1 MSLINQSL
9 EMLKDK
15 RILTS
20 SATFGLL
27 RKELI
32 TNLGAERAKGFLLR
46 YGWHLGES
54 HVMELMEEEKDILK
68 LLDKASLV
76 HFETGQ
82 ISRVTTNRIVKITEQ
97 QEVTE
102 IYATGTWFDS
112 FEAKE
117 HVKNHGTSK
126 YPVCHTLTGYASGY
140 MTTACQREIYVKEI
154 TCRAMGDKECT
165 FEMRVEEE
173 WDSDM
178 QGEIKHYEDT
188 HIIDELKYTYE
199 QLLEQRNNV
208 ERISTFHNTLTQK
221 ILDGANLE
229 QITETVYDLLGIPL
243 SIEDLSFKP
252 KVFKGINNEEYTIF
266 NEDLRNCLIH
276 VNNGRKYFLKYDKT
290 FEIKALKHMRIISPI
305 IIQKQIIGYITFML
319 PNGEK
324 FKEQE
329 VSFLERAAS
338 VVSLCFLNEKTS
350 LEAFEN
356 MKGYFLEQL
365 LLNQYTSKTSV
376 IYRGYYVGIHLD
388 EPFYIARLLCE
399 GNAGAQISQDNYQSV
414 MKGIIQYLEMQG
426 YKILICQFEGS
437 IAMLLPRVNDFEN
450 KIENM
455 IKHLNSIFPKLQCR
469 IGLSNAT
476 DDIEL
481 IKESLDEADIVLRMN
496 KGALVRFE
504 EMSIIGTL
512 INAKNMQSIR
522 RLALEELQPIFQMK
536 KQKQQE
542 LFKTLYVFL
551 ANGGNLQQSMKELS
565 LSMSGLMYRIS
576 KLEEFL
582 KRDLRNPKEAYDLW
596 IMLDALKV
604 LGDVDFE

>member
-1 MSLINQSL
+1 MSLINQSFDL
-9 EMLKDK
+9 LRDK

-32 TNLGAERAKGFLLR
+32 TNLGSERAKGFLLR

-54 HVMELMEEEKDILK
+54 HVMELMVEEKNIIK

-76 HFETGQ
+76 HLETGQ
-82 ISRVTTNRIVKITEQ
+82 ISGITTERRFNITDE
-97 QEVTE
+97 QEVKE

-117 HVKNHGTSK
+117 HLKNHGKSK
-126 YPVCHTLTGYASGY
+126 NPVCHTLTGYASGY
-140 MTTACQREIYVKEI
+140 MTKACKRNIYVKEI
-154 TCRAMGDKECT
+154 TCMAMGDKECT
-165 FEMRVEEE
+165 FEMKVEEE
-173 WDSDM
+173 WDSKM
-178 QGEIKHYEDT
+178 QVEIKHYEDT

-221 ILDGANLE
+221 ILDGATLE
-229 QITETVYDLLGIPL
+229 QITSTVYDLLEIPL

-252 KVFKGINNEEYTIF
+252 KVYKGINSDAYAIL

-276 VNNGRKYFLKYDKT
+276 VNKGRKYFLRYDKT
-290 FEIKALKHMRIISPI
+290 FEIRASKHNRIITPI
-305 IIQKQIIGYITFML
+305 IIQKQIIGYITFISA
-319 PNGEK
+319 NGEK
-324 FKEQE
+324 FREQE
-329 VSFLERAAS
+329 ISFLERAAS

-388 EPFYIARLLCE
+388 EPFYIARLICE
-399 GNAGAQISQDNYQSV
+399 GHESERITEEKYQQV

-426 YKILICQFEGS
+426 YKILICQIEGS
-437 IAMLLPRVNDFEN
+437 IVMLLPRVDDFEN
-450 KIENM
+450 KLENV
-455 IKHLNSIFPKLQCR
+455 IKHLNSIFPKLPYR
-469 IGLSNAT
+469 IGLSNVT
-476 DDIEL
+476 DDIEM

-496 KGALVRFE
+496 KGALVKFE

-512 INAKNMQSIR
+512 INSKNMQSIR

-551 ANGGNLQQSMKELS
+551 GNGGNLQQSMKELS

-576 KLEEFL
+576 RLEEFL
-582 KRDLRNPKEAYDLW
+582 KKDLRNPKEAYDLW

-604 LGDVDFE
+604 LGDIDFE